1 MKKSMWV
8 TVAAALIAAGA
19 VVMSYGVDWL
29 IDTAGCIV
37 MLCGALLATVIAVKN
52 RDDKKR
58 WIVSLVC
65 AWLGVVVLAIAG
77 LVRFKGVVILALAGA
92 VLIAAYWYIEYKR
105 RR

>member
-19 VVMSYGVDWL
+19 VIMSYGVDWL

-58 WIVSLVC
+58 WIVSLVS
-65 AWLGVVVLAIAG
+65 AIAG
-77 LVRFKGVVILALAGA
+77 VVRFKGVVILALAGA
-92 VLIAAYWYIEYKR
+92 VLIVVYWYIEYKR

>member
-1 MKKSMWV
+1 MKKSVWV

-29 IDTAGCIV
+29 IDPAGCIV

-58 WIVSLVC
+58 WIVSLV
-65 AWLGVVVLAIAG
+65 
-77 LVRFKGVVILALAGA
+77 
-92 VLIAAYWYIEYKR
+92 
-105 RR
+105 

>member
-8 TVAAALIAAGA
+8 TVAAVLIAVGA
-19 VVMSYGVDWL
+19 IIMSYGVDWL

-37 MLCGALLATVIAVKN
+37 MLCGALLAAVIAVKN

-65 AWLGVVVLAIAG
+65 AWLSVIVLTIAG
-77 LVRFKGVVILALAGA
+77 FVRFKGLIILALAGA
-92 VLIAAYWYIEYKR
+92 VLIAVYWYIEYKR